1 MTRWVKSFIRIQA
14 IDLIDIIVNHEPS
27 MSTMNTLASRD
38 HQLRLFVAVAKANS
52 LREAAEILAVT
63 QPALSKQIRALESTL
78 GEALFLRHG
87 RGMQLTPAGHTLF
100 LKVEPLF
107 NSLDTTFA
115 HAAHQSNYGGT
126 LRIATVQTLVPWFIP
141 ELSRQLFAAY
151 PDTRLVIH
159 CDSSANVVESVERGK
174 SDIGFVYETAVDG
187 PDMVSEPLFEERLAL
202 YTRADNDA
210 RADTL
215 LNLAALKLIL
225 PPKPYAL
232 RRIVE
237 RVLGYSVQPYI
248 ECDSLELS
256 LRLVSI
262 CDGVTVLPEG
272 MPHDMVEDR
281 GLRREPLPAI
291 APRRLVALSR
301 SAHGQSR
308 TLDKALDIA
317 SRVGARS
324 AITSG

>member
-1 MTRWVKSFIRIQA
+1 
-14 IDLIDIIVNHEPS
+14 
-27 MSTMNTLASRD
+27 MNMLASRD
-38 HQLRLFVAVAKANS
+38 HQLRLFIAVAKANS
-52 LREAAEILAVT
+52 LREAAEILGIT

-87 RGMQLTPAGHTLF
+87 RGMQLTPAGHALF
-100 LKVEPLF
+100 LKIEPLF
-107 NSLDTTFA
+107 SSLDTTFDDST
-115 HAAHQSNYGGT
+115 HQAKHGGT
-126 LRIATVQTLVPWFIP
+126 LRIAAVQTLVARFIP

-151 PDTRLVIH
+151 PNIRLTIH

-187 PDMVSEPLFEERLAL
+187 PDMISEPLFEERLAL

-210 RADTL
+210 GSDKL

-262 CDGVTVLPEG
+262 CDGVTVLPDG
-272 MPHDMVEDR
+272 MPRDMVEDR
-281 GLRREPLPAI
+281 GLRREPLTTVP
-291 APRRLVALSR
+291 PRRLVALSR
-301 SAHGQSR
+301 STRGQSR
-308 TLDKALDIA
+308 ILDKALEIA
-317 SRVGARS
+317 SRVGTAR